1 MSEFELLEA
10 ILGFWIFG
18 INIIECTI
26 SKRFVQQYALSS
38 GYDSNYKNQNPA
50 LTNNSITSTRQAI
63 DNPVM
68 EMSVTIM
75 PTFLLNDSSN
85 NRIGPRYSHFERPHY
100 CHKDCI
106 IHARIQQSLWKGLN
120 EF

>member
-18 INIIECTI
+18 INTIECTLP
-26 SKRFVQQYALSS
+26 KRFIQQSALSS
-38 GYDSNYKNQNPA
+38 GYDSNYKNQVMA

-63 DNPVM
+63 NNPVM
-68 EMSVTIM
+68 EMAVTFM
-75 PTFLLNDSSN
+75 HAFLLFDSSN

-100 CHKDCI
+100 CHKDYI
-106 IHARIQQSLWKGLN
+106 IHARIQQLLWKDQN
-120 EF
+120 QF